1 MTATAIY
8 ESADRTL
15 TVTGDGLP
23 TPVSYGTFPN
33 QNNPNSVTEQD
44 FGHTFLYRG
53 GQFGTPRQFDDNVF
67 SQTGFV
73 ISINISLADNALFSS
88 GLIVPGDNL
97 LFVFSDGRKQKFIF
111 RGPVFTSIAG
121 ECWLAQDDRLDL
133 IVADPQTIA
142 YGEGRT
148 YTYYDQRNGRTATPL
163 GAIGISANGVVFF
176 NPSAGNG
183 GNPPVGFNW
192 NAHFEGSPVD
202 FGDDSCGGHP
212 EQTGQYHYHD
222 THFLDCWK
230 ANAAMANYNDYYGGS
245 QFNGD
250 NLRHPDGH
258 SKLVGF
264 AFDGFPIYGPYGY
277 EDPWEATQNTRPMLS
292 QYRTRNI
299 EVGGR
304 PDYGNTPQ
312 NPPAGSLMQDWEYIE
327 GLGDLDYHNGRFCV
341 TPEFPSGTYAYFLS
355 TQESDVDNPAF
366 PYMIGS
372 TLRETINQPANNG
385 AAAPAPPPSGGDG
398 EAPAPPTLQITAQP
412 QNVSANSGQSV
423 TFSISAQILPENG
436 PISYRWYRST
446 DGGFAYAQV
455 TGATSNTLTFT
466 ALAYMSG
473 YRYKCEIRG
482 PVGAPAPAE
491 NSPLMS
497 DVATL
502 TVLGGGPGQTGADLS
517 FTSSSFDSTT
527 QTFDGT

>member
-73 ISINISLADNALFSS
+73 ISINISLDDNALFSS

-163 GAIGISANGVVFF
+163 GAIGIAANGVVFF

>member
-1 MTATAIY
+1 MTATASY
-8 ESADRTL
+8 EAGTKQL

-23 TPVSYGTFPN
+23 DPVSYGTFPN

-44 FGHTFLYRG
+44 FDWTFTYRG
-53 GQFGTPRQFDDNVF
+53 GEFGTARQFDDNIF
-67 SQTGFV
+67 AQTGFV
-73 ISINISLADNALFSS
+73 ISINISLSDNGLFS
-88 GLIVPGDNL
+88 GGQIVPGDNL

-111 RGPVFTSIAG
+111 RGTTFTSIAG
-121 ECWLAQDDRLDL
+121 ECWLAADNRLDL
-133 IVADPQTIA
+133 IVAESQTIA
-142 YGEGRT
+142 YAEGRT
-148 YTYYDQRNGRTATPL
+148 YTYYDQRNGRSATPL

-202 FGDDSCGGHP
+202 FGDDNCGGHP

-230 ANAAMANYNDYYGGS
+230 DNAAMANYNDYYGGS

-258 SKLVGF
+258 SKIVGF

-277 EDPWEATQNTRPMLS
+277 DDPWQASQITRNMQS
-292 QYRTRNI
+292 QYRARSI
-299 EVGGR
+299 EVENR
-304 PDYGNTPQ
+304 PAYGNTTQ
-312 NPPAGSLMQDWEYIE
+312 NPPAGSLMQDWEYVE

-355 TQESDVDNPAF
+355 TAAGDVDAPAF
-366 PYMIGS
+366 PYMVGS
-372 TLRETINQPANNG
+372 STRETIAQPPNNG
-385 AAAPAPPPSGGDG
+385 AAAPPAPPSGGGGTAD
-398 EAPAPPTLQITAQP
+398 PPTLDITLQP
-412 QNVSANSGQSV
+412 QSASVNSGQSV
-423 TFSISAQILPENG
+423 TFTIQAQILPENG

-446 DGGFAYAQV
+446 DGGFAYSTI
-455 TGATSNTLTFT
+455 TGATNNSLTFT
-466 ALAYMSG
+466 ALAYMAG

-482 PVGAPAPAE
+482 PIGAPAAAQ
-491 NSPLMS
+491 NSPLES
-497 DVATL
+497 DVVTL
-502 TVLGGGPGQTGADLS
+502 TVLGGGAGQTGADLS
-517 FTSSSFDSTT
+517 FTSTTFDSTT
-527 QTFDGT
+527 ETFDGT

>member
-1 MTATAIY
+1 MTATASY
-8 ESADRTL
+8 EPGTKQL

-44 FGHTFLYRG
+44 FEWTFTYRG
-53 GQFGTPRQFDDNVF
+53 GEFGTPRQFDDNVF
-67 SQTGFV
+67 AQTGFV
-73 ISINISLADNALFSS
+73 ISINLSLNDNGIFS
-88 GLIVPGDNL
+88 GGQIVPGDNI

-121 ECWLAQDDRLDL
+121 ECWLAEDDRLDL
-133 IVADPQTIA
+133 IVAEPQTIA
-142 YGEGRT
+142 YSEGRT
-148 YTYYDQRNGRTATPL
+148 YTYYDQRNGRSATPL

-202 FGDDSCGGHP
+202 FGDDACGGHP

-230 ANAAMANYNDYYGGS
+230 DNASMANYNDYYGGS

-258 SKLVGF
+258 SKIVGF

-277 EDPWEATQNTRPMLS
+277 EDPWQASQTTLPMQS
-292 QYRTRNI
+292 QYRARSI
-299 EVGGR
+299 EVENR
-304 PDYGNTPQ
+304 PAYGSTAQ
-312 NPPAGSLMQDWEYIE
+312 NPPAGSLMQDWEYVE

-355 TQESDVDNPAF
+355 TLPGDVDHPAF
-366 PYMIGS
+366 PYLIGS
-372 TLRETINQPANNG
+372 TTRETIAQPPNNG
-385 AAAPAPPPSGGDG
+385 AAAPPAPPTGGG
-398 EAPAPPTLQITAQP
+398 GTVTPPTLQITLQP
-412 QNVSANSGQSV
+412 QSASVNANTSV
-423 TFSISAQILPENG
+423 TFSIQAQILPENG

-446 DGGFAYAQV
+446 DGGFAYAV
-455 TGATSNTLTFT
+455 ITGATSNSLTFT
-466 ALAYMSG
+466 ALSYMAG

-482 PVGAPAPAE
+482 PIGAPAPAQ
-491 NSPLMS
+491 NSPLES
-497 DVATL
+497 NVATL
-502 TVLGGGPGQTGADLS
+502 TVLGGGAGQTGADLS
-517 FTSSSFDSTT
+517 FTSTTFDSTT

>member
-44 FGHTFLYRG
+44 FEHTFLYRG

-121 ECWLAQDDRLDL
+121 ECWLAEDDRLDL

-163 GAIGISANGVVFF
+163 GAIGIAANGVVFF

-299 EVGGR
+299 EVDGR

-341 TPEFPSGTYAYFLS
+341 TPEFPNGTYAYFLS
-355 TQESDVDNPAF
+355 TQESDVDDPAF

-412 QNVSANSGQSV
+412 QNVSANSSQSV

-455 TGATSNTLTFT
+455 TGATSNNLTFT

-517 FTSSSFDSTT
+517 FTSSTFDSTT